1 VFFPQIFLFLLYRE
15 LTQKMGRKNIPRTKS
30 DLDLV
35 RSPGRLADCIFPLI
49 FSFYPGADRDRKMW
63 WWCVCSFEWL
73 YELLALVIVVQL
85 KG

>member
-49 FSFYPGADRDRKMW
+49 FSFYPGAEEAKR
-63 WWCVCSFEWL
+63 CGGGVF
-73 YELLALVIVVQL
+73 VVSS
-85 KG
+85 GCMSCWP